1 MTDNKQDK
9 NAQNN
14 IEKDVVVAET
24 AEQNN
29 TENDVVETAAT
40 ENNNIENAAGQND
53 EIQATAGDSVSE
65 ENADSQEEEQV
76 KEPKKSTAEAILED
90 RDKIVGEAA
99 IGIDAN
105 ELPDSSKR
113 LIRKN
118 KVKVDNSPTPSAYEE
133 HHLFIEKSERG
144 DADWGVYRR
153 NYGWPYK
160 ILFIVAIIGTSYF
173 IFTQILEHVFG
184 IEWTYGW
191 GPIKWFVNVLCTGCL
206 IGVPAML
213 ILPYF
218 SYRKF
223 KRNHIEYEPEYFT
236 YYEYFVDG
244 NTPEGHVEV
253 HNEYKVVRVRVIEE
267 TIGYFRVRGRVERT
281 VVTNGKPGKVS
292 VLKKT
297 IIPKSFSNMELIEK
311 YLLGGKN
318 EYHYVKF
325 QDFDEGE
332 GVRRYSSHYKKY
344 KKY

>member
-65 ENADSQEEEQV
+65 ENSDSQEEEQV

-133 HHLFIEKSERG
+133 HHQFIRC
-144 DADWGVYRR
+144 V
-153 NYGWPYK
+153 
-160 ILFIVAIIGTSYF
+160 
-173 IFTQILEHVFG
+173 
-184 IEWTYGW
+184 
-191 GPIKWFVNVLCTGCL
+191 
-206 IGVPAML
+206 
-213 ILPYF
+213 
-218 SYRKF
+218 
-223 KRNHIEYEPEYFT
+223 
-236 YYEYFVDG
+236 
-244 NTPEGHVEV
+244 
-253 HNEYKVVRVRVIEE
+253 
-267 TIGYFRVRGRVERT
+267 
-281 VVTNGKPGKVS
+281 
-292 VLKKT
+292 
-297 IIPKSFSNMELIEK
+297 
-311 YLLGGKN
+311 
-318 EYHYVKF
+318 
-325 QDFDEGE
+325 
-332 GVRRYSSHYKKY
+332 
-344 KKY
+344 

>member
-1 MTDNKQDK
+1 MMDNKQENTDDSMLDEDTVS
-9 NAQNN
+9 N
-14 IEKDVVVAET
+14 EKHHNKT
-24 AEQNN
+24 
-29 TENDVVETAAT
+29 TVE
-40 ENNNIENAAGQND
+40 D
-53 EIQATAGDSVSE
+53 
-65 ENADSQEEEQV
+65 
-76 KEPKKSTAEAILED
+76 ILED
-90 RDKIVGEAA
+90 RDKIFDNGA
-99 IGIDAN
+99 IGVEAN
-105 ELPDSSKR
+105 ELPDRTKR
-113 LIRKN
+113 IIRKK
-118 KVKVDNSPTPSAYEE
+118 KVKTDNSQAASPYIKHHRFIDESA
-133 HHLFIEKSERG
+133 RG

-160 ILFIVAIIGTSYF
+160 VFFIIAVIGTLYF
-173 IFTQILEHVFG
+173 IFTQVLAGVYG

-244 NTPEGHVEV
+244 NTPEGRVEM
-253 HNEYKVVRVRVIEE
+253 HNEYKVVRVRVLEE

-297 IIPKSFSNMELIEK
+297 VIPKSFSNMELIEK
-311 YLLGGKN
+311 YLFGGKN

-325 QDFDEGE
+325 HEFDEGE
-332 GVRRYSSHYKKY
+332 SVRRYSAHYRKY